1 MFCIVGLGN
10 PGEKYRN
17 NRHNVGFQFIDYLI
31 ENLQIPNFKTQKMLH
46 VTCYMLHDLI
56 LAKPQTFM
64 NRSGL
69 AVKSLTTNYK
79 LLTTNLIVV
88 HDDLDIPLGKFKIQK
103 GKGPELHNGIESI
116 EQHLKTKDFWRVRV
130 GIDNRKKNDE
140 KIYHLSNGRGKDDL
154 ANKWIN
160 GETYVLE
167 DFTEDEKKLLFNQ
180 IFPEIYKRISS
191 KQRPW

>member
-64 NRSGL
+64 NRSGE
-69 AVKSLTTNYK
+69 AVKFCVTSYK
-79 LLTTNLIVV
+79 LQATNDLVIV

-103 GKGPELHNGIESI
+103 GTGPKLHNGIESV
-116 EQHLKTKDFWRVRV
+116 ERSLGTKDFWRVRV
-130 GIDNRKKNDE
+130 GVDARPARRSLDGCGTSE
-140 KIYHLSNGRGKDDL
+140 KWLD
-154 ANKWIN
+154 
-160 GETYVLE
+160 GETYVLN
-167 DFTEDEKKLLFNQ
+167 DFLPAEKNILMKEVFLKMFSRLQSSFLLH
-180 IFPEIYKRISS
+180 
-191 KQRPW
+191 